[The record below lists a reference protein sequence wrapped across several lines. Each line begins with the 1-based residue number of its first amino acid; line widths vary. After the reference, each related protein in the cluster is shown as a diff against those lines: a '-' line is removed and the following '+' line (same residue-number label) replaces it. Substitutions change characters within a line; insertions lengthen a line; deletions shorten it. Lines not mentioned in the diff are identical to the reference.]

1 MAATACGGK
10 AEAEGTKRRTWWPEV
25 GVMLRV
31 RENVELPSG
40 GILLREDW
48 HVRLVSTAAAAATDE
63 PVLGQQQEQQQEEE
77 WLVRAN
83 GREIRVPARL
93 LAPREEPEPQPEP
106 EPASLMPQDRL
117 LPAPPASPTRSIHD
131 EVPPLPAPQARKP
144 ELELEHG
151 EQATV
156 GLTAEE
162 EERERE
168 RERERL
174 AREEEKAEERRWRQQ
189 QRREER
195 EQEQLRQQ
203 QQQLKLLQQQQAQ
216 KEEGE
221 EATTRHSESEG
232 EGEDQ
237 DDGIRHWFHYL
248 SAPGSSFTVT
258 TSAAASSAGGIRPAA
273 LMMAVQAGWPDEL
286 GDLEAEEL
294 EELLADTAAG
304 GAGAV
309 GDGTS
314 YVVRVWIEYLYCMVL
329 SPILVLPACLLVY
342 VCLVQSVW

>member
-1 MAATACGGK
+1 L
-10 AEAEGTKRRTWWPEV
+10 
-25 GVMLRV
+25 MLRV

-162 EERERE
+162 
-168 RERERL
+168 
-174 AREEEKAEERRWRQQ
+174 
-189 QRREER
+189 
-195 EQEQLRQQ
+195 
-203 QQQLKLLQQQQAQ
+203 
-216 KEEGE
+216 
-221 EATTRHSESEG
+221 
-232 EGEDQ
+232 
-237 DDGIRHWFHYL
+237 
-248 SAPGSSFTVT
+248 
-258 TSAAASSAGGIRPAA
+258 
-273 LMMAVQAGWPDEL
+273 
-286 GDLEAEEL
+286 
-294 EELLADTAAG
+294 
-304 GAGAV
+304 
-309 GDGTS
+309 
-314 YVVRVWIEYLYCMVL
+314 
-329 SPILVLPACLLVY
+329 
-342 VCLVQSVW
+342 